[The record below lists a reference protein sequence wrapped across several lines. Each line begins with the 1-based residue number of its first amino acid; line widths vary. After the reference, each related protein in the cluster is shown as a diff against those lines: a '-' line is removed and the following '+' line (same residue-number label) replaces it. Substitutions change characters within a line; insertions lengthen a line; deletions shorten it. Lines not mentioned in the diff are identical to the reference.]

1 MSSNQ
6 EEFMVSV
13 EEARDWFRSQGFVYV
28 HPEYLRI
35 VRLELWR
42 KKQVQVVKPSESVP
56 VS

>member
-13 EEARDWFRSQGFVYV
+13 EEAREWFRSQGFTYV
-28 HPEYLRI
+28 HPDYMQF
-35 VRLELWR
+35 VRMELWR
-42 KKQVQVVKPSESVP
+42 KKQVQVVKPPESVP

>member
-13 EEARDWFRSQGFVYV
+13 EEAREWFRSQGFTYV
-28 HPEYLRI
+28 HPDYMQF

-42 KKQVQVVKPSESVP
+42 KKQTQEVKLTVSVS